1 MDPAMNSLLKWGIEN
16 SETTNHTS
24 DEPAREPRGLSAE
37 ALRALMGGPS
47 DADLMLEAMAIIQS
61 SDPGVTHD
69 AKMTA
74 FDNFEQ
80 LIESLDNANNMEPLG
95 LWTPLLSQLDSPV
108 ADLRRMAAW
117 CLGTAVQNNVKAQER
132 LLGLNGIERLCKM
145 ALDDEDEAARRKA
158 VYALSS
164 GIRNYQPAMNEAV
177 KRLPKDIVGP
187 DQVSAT
193 DMEVID
199 AIMGKLRER

>member
-1 MDPAMNSLLKWGIEN
+1 MDPGLNSLLKWGVEN
-16 SETTNHTS
+16 SNAGQQE
-24 DEPAREPRGLSAE
+24 DQPAREPKGLSAD

-47 DADLMLEAMAIIQS
+47 DADLMKEAMSIIVS
-61 SDPGVTHD
+61 SDPEITLD

-80 LIESLDNANNMEPLG
+80 LVEGIDNANNMEPLG
-95 LWTPLLSQLDSPV
+95 LWSPLLSQLNSPV

-117 CLGTAVQNNVKAQER
+117 CLGTAVQNNEKAQER
-132 LLGLNGIERLCKM
+132 LLAINGIDKLCQV
-145 ALDDEDEAARRKA
+145 AVYDTDRAVRRKA

-177 KRLPKDIVGP
+177 KRLPKHIVGP
-187 DQVSAT
+187 DQVSAA
-193 DMEVID
+193 DMDVID
-199 AIMGKLRER
+199 AIMEKLRDIE